1 MKSGRLDVPVNERTV
16 YNSRGTVNS
25 WVNKVCERIALS
37 WKQVVICS
45 LTLWF
50 VALGVACDSGY
61 SDERHEQPSVKPVAV
76 RQAPPDMGSQAPDFQ
91 LIDLQGNWQA
101 LPDYRGK
108 VLLLNFWATWCGP
121 CRVEMPSMERVY
133 QDLKDEGFAILAIS
147 SDPQGSIVTRPFV
160 AAQGLT
166 FPILHDSDYQVSGS
180 YGVRTLP
187 MSFLID
193 RNGMLIQRV
202 FGARDWNSA
211 EARELIHGLLRES

>member
-1 MKSGRLDVPVNERTV
+1 MTARINTV
-16 YNSRGTVNS
+16 DKKGAHY
-25 WVNKVCERIALS
+25 

-45 LTLWF
+45 LGLWL
-50 VALGVACDSGY
+50 VVSGTACDSGY
-61 SDERHEQPSVKPVAV
+61 SDQEESSGNAVAV

-101 LPDYRGK
+101 LPDYHGK
-108 VLLLNFWATWCGP
+108 VVLLNFWATWCGP

-160 AAQGLT
+160 ASQGLT
-166 FPILHDSDYQVSGS
+166 FPILHDSDYRVSGS

-193 RNGMLIQRV
+193 RNGTLTERV
-202 FGARDWNSA
+202 FGARDWDSA
-211 EARELIHGLLRES
+211 EARKLIRGLLRES

>member
-1 MKSGRLDVPVNERTV
+1 MIYSWITV
-16 YNSRGTVNS
+16 AAWINAVDKKRM
-25 WVNKVCERIALS
+25 CF
-37 WKQVVICS
+37 WKQVVLCS
-45 LTLWF
+45 LALWG
-50 VALGVACDSGY
+50 VASGAACDSGY
-61 SDERHEQPSVKPVAV
+61 SDERQAQPSVQPVAV

-91 LIDLQGNWQA
+91 LIDLQGNWQV

-108 VLLLNFWATWCGP
+108 VVLLNFWATWCGP

-160 AAQGLT
+160 ASQGLT

-193 RNGMLIQRV
+193 RNGTLTQRV

-211 EARELIHGLLRES
+211 EARQLIRGLLRES

>member
-1 MKSGRLDVPVNERTV
+1 MLAWN
-16 YNSRGTVNS
+16 NTVNT
-25 WVNKVCERIALS
+25 VCEREAFPWELVRCLGALL
-37 WKQVVICS
+37 V
-45 LTLWF
+45 L
-50 VALGVACDSGY
+50 LGVACDSGY
-61 SDERHEQPSVKPVAV
+61 SDQKKSSGNAIAV
-76 RQAPPDMGSQAPDFQ
+76 RQAPPAMGSPAPDFQ

-108 VLLLNFWATWCGP
+108 VVLLNFWATWCGP

-160 AAQGLT
+160 ASQGLT
-166 FPILHDSDYQVSGS
+166 FPILHDSDYRVSGS

-193 RNGMLIQRV
+193 RNGTLTQRV

-211 EARELIHGLLRES
+211 EARELIRGLLRES

>member
-1 MKSGRLDVPVNERTV
+1 MYNGWETV
-16 YNSRGTVNS
+16 TA
-25 WVNKVCERIALS
+25 WINKEYECGVIACKRFML
-37 WKQVVICS
+37 CS
-45 LTLWF
+45 LGSLI
-50 VALGVACDSGY
+50 VLLGVACDSGY
-61 SDERHEQPSVKPVAV
+61 SDERQEQPSVNPVVV

-108 VLLLNFWATWCGP
+108 VVLLNFWATWCGP

-133 QDLKDEGFAILAIS
+133 QDLKNEGFAILAIS

-193 RNGMLIQRV
+193 RNGTLTQRV
-202 FGARDWNSA
+202 FGAWDWDSG
-211 EARELIHGLLRES
+211 EARELIRGLLRES

>member
-1 MKSGRLDVPVNERTV
+1 MTARINTV
-16 YNSRGTVNS
+16 EKKR
-25 WVNKVCERIALS
+25 AHL
-37 WKQVVICS
+37 WKRFVICS
-45 LTLWF
+45 LALWF
-50 VALGVACDSGY
+50 VASGTACDSGY
-61 SDERHEQPSVKPVAV
+61 SDERQEQPSVQPVAV
-76 RQAPPDMGSQAPDFQ
+76 RRAPPDMGSQAPDFQ

-108 VLLLNFWATWCGP
+108 VVLLNFWATWCGP

-166 FPILHDSDYQVSGS
+166 FPILHDSDYRVSGS

-193 RNGMLIQRV
+193 RNGTLTQRV

-211 EARELIHGLLRES
+211 EARALIRGLLRES

>member
-1 MKSGRLDVPVNERTV
+1 MI
-16 YNSRGTVNS
+16 YN
-25 WVNKVCERIALS
+25 RIAVTAWINTVDKKVACF

-45 LTLWF
+45 LALWF
-50 VALGVACDSGY
+50 VALGAACDSGY
-61 SDERHEQPSVKPVAV
+61 SDERQEHPSVKPVAV
-76 RQAPPDMGSQAPDFQ
+76 RWAPPDMGSQAPDFQ

-108 VLLLNFWATWCGP
+108 VVLLNFWATWCGP
-121 CRVEMPSMERVY
+121 CRVEMPSMEHVY
-133 QDLKDEGFAILAIS
+133 QDLKNEGFAILAIS

-160 AAQGLT
+160 EAQGLT

-193 RNGMLIQRV
+193 RNGTLTQRV
-202 FGARDWNSA
+202 FGARDWNSE
-211 EARELIHGLLRES
+211 EARELIRGLLRES

>member
-1 MKSGRLDVPVNERTV
+1 MITCKRFIL
-16 YNSRGTVNS
+16 
-25 WVNKVCERIALS
+25 
-37 WKQVVICS
+37 CS
-45 LTLWF
+45 LGALL
-50 VALGVACDSGY
+50 VLLGVACDSGY
-61 SDERHEQPSVKPVAV
+61 SDQEESSGNAIAV
-76 RQAPPDMGSQAPDFQ
+76 RRAPPDMGSQAPDFQ

-108 VLLLNFWATWCGP
+108 VVLLNFWATWCGP

-166 FPILHDSDYQVSGS
+166 FPILHDSDYRVSGS

-193 RNGMLIQRV
+193 RNGTLTQRV

-211 EARELIHGLLRES
+211 EARELIRGLLRES

>member
-1 MKSGRLDVPVNERTV
+1 MIMIGNRETVIAWVNTV
-16 YNSRGTVNS
+16 YERGMP
-25 WVNKVCERIALS
+25 S
-37 WKQVVICS
+37 WKQFVVCA
-45 LTLWF
+45 LGLLP
-50 VALGVACDSGY
+50 VLLGVACDSGY
-61 SDERHEQPSVKPVAV
+61 SDQEEFPGNAVAV
-76 RQAPPDMGSQAPDFQ
+76 RRTPPDMGSQAPDFQ

-108 VLLLNFWATWCGP
+108 VVLLNFWATWCGP

-160 AAQGLT
+160 VSQGLT
-166 FPILHDSDYQVSGS
+166 FPILHDSDYRVSGS

-193 RNGMLIQRV
+193 RNGTLTQRV

-211 EARELIHGLLRES
+211 EARELIRGLLRES

>member
-1 MKSGRLDVPVNERTV
+1 MVIACLNTV
-16 YNSRGTVNS
+16 DK
-25 WVNKVCERIALS
+25 KVVCF

-45 LTLWF
+45 LALWF
-50 VALGVACDSGY
+50 VALGAACDSGY
-61 SDERHEQPSVKPVAV
+61 SDERQGQPSVKPVAV
-76 RQAPPDMGSQAPDFQ
+76 RRAPPDMGSQAPDFQ

-108 VLLLNFWATWCGP
+108 VVLLNFWATWCGP
-121 CRVEMPSMERVY
+121 CRVEMPSMEHVY
-133 QDLKDEGFAILAIS
+133 QDLKNEGFAILAIS

-193 RNGMLIQRV
+193 RNGTLTQRV
-202 FGARDWNSA
+202 FGARDWNSE
-211 EARELIHGLLRES
+211 EARELIRGLLRES

>member
-1 MKSGRLDVPVNERTV
+1 VKVKAV
-16 YNSRGTVNS
+16 YNSWGSVTAWINT
-25 WVNKVCERIALS
+25 VCERESFFWKLVRCLGALLVLS
-37 WKQVVICS
+37 
-45 LTLWF
+45 
-50 VALGVACDSGY
+50 VAACDSGY
-61 SDERHEQPSVKPVAV
+61 SDQEESSGSAVAV
-76 RQAPPDMGSQAPDFQ
+76 RQAPPDVGSQAPDFQ

-108 VLLLNFWATWCGP
+108 VVLLNFWATWCGP

-160 AAQGLT
+160 ASQGLT
-166 FPILHDSDYQVSGS
+166 FPILHDSDYRVSGS

-193 RNGMLIQRV
+193 RNGTLTQRV
-202 FGARDWNSA
+202 FGARDWNSP
-211 EARELIHGLLRES
+211 EARELLHGLLKES

>member
-1 MKSGRLDVPVNERTV
+1 MTAWINTVDKKGGRF
-16 YNSRGTVNS
+16 
-25 WVNKVCERIALS
+25 

-45 LTLWF
+45 LGLWL
-50 VALGVACDSGY
+50 VVSGTACDSGY
-61 SDERHEQPSVKPVAV
+61 SDQEESSGNAVAV
-76 RQAPPDMGSQAPDFQ
+76 RQAPPSMGSQAPDFQ

-108 VLLLNFWATWCGP
+108 VVLLNFWATWCGP

-160 AAQGLT
+160 ASQGLT
-166 FPILHDSDYQVSGS
+166 FPILHDSDYRVSGS

-193 RNGMLIQRV
+193 RNGTLTQRV
-202 FGARDWNSA
+202 FGARDWDSA
-211 EARELIHGLLRES
+211 EARELLHGLLRES

>member
-1 MKSGRLDVPVNERTV
+1 MKFGWADAPLKETTV
-16 YNSRGTVNS
+16 YNGWGTVLIWINTVDEREALP
-25 WVNKVCERIALS
+25 WKLVCCLGALIVLS
-37 WKQVVICS
+37 V
-45 LTLWF
+45 
-50 VALGVACDSGY
+50 VACDSGY
-61 SDERHEQPSVKPVAV
+61 SDERQEQPSVKPVAV
-76 RQAPPDMGSQAPDFQ
+76 RQAPPDMGAPAPDFQ

-108 VLLLNFWATWCGP
+108 VVLLNFWATWCGP

-133 QDLKDEGFAILAIS
+133 QDLKDDGLAILAIS

-160 AAQGLT
+160 ASQGLT
-166 FPILHDSDYQVSGS
+166 FPILHDSDYRVSGS

-193 RNGMLIQRV
+193 RNGTLTQRV

-211 EARELIHGLLRES
+211 EARELIRGLLRES

>member
-1 MKSGRLDVPVNERTV
+1 MYDITLDNGGRTV
-16 YNSRGTVNS
+16 DK
-25 WVNKVCERIALS
+25 KVVCF

-45 LTLWF
+45 LVLWF
-50 VALGVACDSGY
+50 VALGAACDSGY
-61 SDERHEQPSVKPVAV
+61 SDERQEQHSVKPVAV

-108 VLLLNFWATWCGP
+108 VVLLNFWATWCGP

-160 AAQGLT
+160 ASQGLT

-193 RNGMLIQRV
+193 RYGTLTQRV

>member
-1 MKSGRLDVPVNERTV
+1 MTARINTV
-16 YNSRGTVNS
+16 DKKG
-25 WVNKVCERIALS
+25 AHS
-37 WKQVVICS
+37 WKQVVICF
-45 LTLWF
+45 LGLWL
-50 VALGVACDSGY
+50 VVSGTACDSGY
-61 SDERHEQPSVKPVAV
+61 SDQEESSGNAVAV

-101 LPDYRGK
+101 LPDYHGK
-108 VLLLNFWATWCGP
+108 VVLLNFWATWCGP

-133 QDLKDEGFAILAIS
+133 QDFKDEGFAILAIS

-160 AAQGLT
+160 ASQGLT
-166 FPILHDSDYQVSGS
+166 FPILHDSDYRVSGS

-193 RNGMLIQRV
+193 RNGTLTERV

-211 EARELIHGLLRES
+211 EARELIRGLLRES

>member
-1 MKSGRLDVPVNERTV
+1 MTTWINTV
-16 YNSRGTVNS
+16 DKKGVYFR
-25 WVNKVCERIALS
+25 
-37 WKQVVICS
+37 KQIVICS
-45 LTLWF
+45 LVLWF
-50 VALGVACDSGY
+50 VASGTACDSGY
-61 SDERHEQPSVKPVAV
+61 SDERQEQLSVKPVAV

-91 LIDLQGNWQA
+91 LIDLQGNRQA

-108 VLLLNFWATWCGP
+108 VVLLNFWATWCGP

-160 AAQGLT
+160 ASQGLT
-166 FPILHDSDYQVSGS
+166 FPILHDSDYRVSGS

-193 RNGMLIQRV
+193 RNGRLSQRV
-202 FGARDWNSA
+202 FGARDWNSP
-211 EARELIHGLLRES
+211 EARELIRTLLRES

>member
-1 MKSGRLDVPVNERTV
+1 M
-16 YNSRGTVNS
+16 
-25 WVNKVCERIALS
+25 NKTGAHS

-45 LTLWF
+45 LALWC
-50 VALGVACDSGY
+50 VASGTACDSGY
-61 SDERHEQPSVKPVAV
+61 SDERREQPSVKSVAV
-76 RQAPPDMGSQAPDFQ
+76 RRVPPDMGSQAPDFQ

-108 VLLLNFWATWCGP
+108 VVLLNFWATWCGP

-160 AAQGLT
+160 SAQGLT

-193 RNGMLIQRV
+193 RNGTLNQRV

-211 EARELIHGLLRES
+211 EARELIRGLLRES